1 MYFKTDPFQHQREC
15 LEAVGDKHHFAFLLE
30 PGLGKTKVA
39 IDLVANRKLQRKTKY
54 PTLVVCPNTLVDNW
68 VDEVIKHSDLKYVA
82 LTGSKGKRLDKL
94 MCERDFYIINYE
106 GVRIMWKDLVAK
118 RFSCLIL
125 DESTCVKNVKAKQS
139 KACYEIAKSVPDR
152 YILTGTPIMNNPLD
166 IYGQYRILNPLIFG
180 TSYYHF
186 KYRYAIWGGYNNY
199 QVVKWV
205 NMTEYKSLVA
215 AHAIHRTK
223 EQCLDLPAK
232 LYQVVKLDLP
242 AEQAKVYSDLKKGF
256 IAEFR
261 DVVVSAPVVL
271 TRLMRFSQI
280 TAGFTKD
287 VEGVEHAFQ
296 KNPKVEWLL
305 DFVNDLDAD
314 RKVVVFCRFTHEIA
328 LLEEALDGG
337 GVEYVRVSG
346 ETKDR
351 IERVKR
357 FNTDPR
363 YKVFIGQLQ
372 TTGIG
377 INLTAASYVV
387 FMTNSYSYGERV
399 QAEDR
404 CHRIGQSKNV
414 TYIDLLYRNSVDIN
428 IHRTLRNK
436 ESLATMVTKDLIRM
450 V

>member
-1 MYFKTDPFQHQREC
+1 MYFKTNPFQHQREC
-15 LEAVGDKHHFAFLLE
+15 LEEVGDKPFFAFLLE
-30 PGLGKTKVA
+30 PGLGKSKVA
-39 IDLVANRKLQRKTKY
+39 IDLIANRKLKHGSYQ
-54 PTLVVCPNTLVDNW
+54 TLVVAPNTLVDNW
-68 VDEVIKHSDLKYVA
+68 VDEIIKHSDLTYTS
-82 LTGSKGKRLDKL
+82 LTGTRKRRLDNLTQTK
-94 MCERDFYIINYE
+94 DIYIINYE
-106 GVRIMWKDLVAK
+106 GTRLLWRDLIDK
-118 RFSCLIL
+118 RFSCLVL

-139 KACYEIAKSVPDR
+139 KACYEIAKSVDHK

-166 IYGQYRILNPLIFG
+166 IYGQYRILNPNIFG
-180 TSYYHF
+180 TSFYHF

-205 NMTEYKSLVA
+205 NMKEYKDLVGRY
-215 AHAIHRTK
+215 AIHRTK

-242 AEQAKVYSDLKKGF
+242 DEQAKVYLSLKKGF

-261 DVVVSAPVVL
+261 DAVVSAPVVL
-271 TRLMRFSQI
+271 TRLIRFSQI

-287 VEGVEHAFQ
+287 VEGVEHAFE
-296 KNPKVEWLL
+296 KNPKIEWLL
-305 DFVNDLDAD
+305 DFIHNLGPDK
-314 RKVVVFCRFTHEIA
+314 KVVVFCRFTNEIR
-328 LLEEALDGG
+328 LLESALDGS

-346 ETKDR
+346 EVKDR
-351 IERVKR
+351 IPRVKR
-357 FNTDPR
+357 FNTDPNIR
-363 YKVFIGQLQ
+363 VFIGQLQ
-372 TTGIG
+372 TTGVG

-414 TYIDLLYRNSVDIN
+414 TYIDLLYRNTVDIS

-436 ESLATMVTKDLIRM
+436 ESLANMVTKDLVRM

>member
-1 MYFKTDPFQHQREC
+1 MYFKTNPFQHQREC
-15 LEAVGDKHHFAFLLE
+15 LEAVGDKPHFAFLLE

-39 IDLVANRKLQRKTKY
+39 IDLVANRKIKYKAY
-54 PTLVVCPNTLVDNW
+54 PTLVVVPNTLVDNW
-68 VDEVIKHSDLKYVA
+68 IDEIEKHSDLTYIAV
-82 LTGSKGKRLDKL
+82 TGSRGKRLDKL
-94 MCERDFYIINYE
+94 LRTKDFYIINYE
-106 GVRIMWKDLVAK
+106 GTRLIWRDLVAK
-118 RFSCLIL
+118 RFACLVL

-139 KACYEIAKSVPDR
+139 KACYEIAKTITDR

-166 IYGQYRILNPLIFG
+166 IYGQYRILNPMIFG
-180 TSYYHF
+180 TSYYRF

-199 QVVKWV
+199 QVIKWV
-205 NMTEYKSLVA
+205 NMNEFKGLVA
-215 AHAIHRTK
+215 HHAIYRTK
-223 EQCLDLPAK
+223 DQCLDLPAK

-242 AEQAKVYSDLKKGF
+242 EEQAKVYSNLKKSF

-261 DVVVSAPVVL
+261 DAVVSAPVVL

-296 KNPKVEWLL
+296 KNPKIEWLL
-305 DFVNDLDAD
+305 DFISNLGPDS
-314 RKVVVFCRFTHEIA
+314 KVVVFCRFTNEIR
-328 LLEEALDGG
+328 LLERALEDS

-346 ETKDR
+346 EVKDR
-351 IERVKR
+351 IERVKQ
-357 FNTDPR
+357 FNQDPNKR
-363 YKVFIGQLQ
+363 VFIGQLQ
-372 TTGIG
+372 TTGVG

-414 TYIDLLYRNSVDIN
+414 TYIDLLYRNSVDVN

>member
-1 MYFKTDPFQHQREC
+1 MYFKTTPFKHQQDS
-15 LEAVGDKHHFAFLLE
+15 LTAVGDKSHFAFLLE

-39 IDLVANRKLQRKTKY
+39 IDLVVNRKIKHGSYQ
-54 PTLVVCPNTLVDNW
+54 TLVVTPNTLVDNW
-68 VDEVIKHSDLKYVA
+68 VDEIEKHSSCTYTT
-82 LTGSKGKRLDKL
+82 LTGSKAKRLDNLAGTK
-94 MCERDFYIINYE
+94 DFYIINYE
-106 GVRIMWKDLVAK
+106 GTRLLWKDLVLK
-118 RFSCLIL
+118 RFACLVL

-139 KACYEIAKSVPDR
+139 KACYEISRSIVDR
-152 YILTGTPIMNNPLD
+152 YLLTGTPIMNNPLD
-166 IYGQYRILNPLIFG
+166 IYGQYRILNPNIFG

-205 NMTEYKSLVA
+205 NMEEFKGLVG
-215 AHAIHRTK
+215 AHAIHKTK
-223 EQCLDLPAK
+223 DECLDLPAK

-242 AEQAKVYSDLKKGF
+242 AEQDGVYQDLKKGF

-287 VEGVEHAFQ
+287 VEGVEHAF
-296 KNPKVEWLL
+296 KENPKIEWLV
-305 DFVNDLDAD
+305 DFINSLDAG
-314 RKVVVFCRFTHEIA
+314 RKVVVFCRFTNEIR
-328 LLEEALDGG
+328 LLERAFDGVG
-337 GVEYVRVSG
+337 IKYVRVSG
-346 ETKDR
+346 ETKER
-351 IERVKR
+351 IEVVKR
-357 FNTDPR
+357 FNNDQDIR
-363 YKVFIGQLQ
+363 VFIGQSQ
-372 TTGIG
+372 TTGVG
-377 INLTAASYVV
+377 INLTSASYVV

-414 TYIDLLYRNSVDIN
+414 TYIDLLFRNTVDVN

-436 ESLATMVTKDLIRM
+436 ESLATMVTKDLVKM